1 MESLRSLENFLAV
14 AETLSFAEAARK
26 LGLSPSATG
35 KTIAALETRLGVR
48 LFNRT
53 TRRVSLTSEGELL
66 LGSARRL
73 RDEWRETE
81 ALLSASIGEP
91 QGWLRVS
98 LPAIGYRFLAP
109 HLAAFAKAY
118 PKIRLDL
125 DFDDRIKDIVA
136 EGFDIAIRSG
146 HLPDSSLLSCKLG
159 TFRFILCAAPS
170 YISEHGEPANVSELA
185 GHSLIRFRYPSTQ
198 TLQHWRLANGEVDE
212 IEQATPSIVCSNME
226 GVCAAASAGLGIAWA
241 PDFLVSGVISSGRLM
256 EVLPSLAT
264 EGNFWLLWPA
274 GLHTSPRLRA
284 FLDFAKTQLFRPGLL
299 DASLE
304 QG

>member
-14 AETLSFAEAARK
+14 AETLSFAEAARR

-35 KTIAALETRLGVR
+35 KAIAALEMRLGVR

-73 RDEWRETE
+73 RDGWRETE

-109 HLAAFAKAY
+109 HLPAFTKAY

-146 HLPDSSLLSCKLG
+146 DLPDSSLLSCKLG

-170 YISEHGEPANVSELA
+170 YISEHGEPANIRELA
-185 GHSLIRFRYPSTQ
+185 EHSLIRFRYPATE
-198 TLQHWRLANGEVDE
+198 TLQHWRLANGEIDE
-212 IEQATPSIVCSNME
+212 VTQATPSIVCTNME
-226 GVCAAASAGLGIAWA
+226 GVCAAVSAGLGIAWA
-241 PDFLVSGVISSGRLM
+241 PDFLVSGVISSGRLV

-284 FLDFAKTQLFRPGLL
+284 FLDFAKTRLFRPG
-299 DASLE
+299 
-304 QG
+304 